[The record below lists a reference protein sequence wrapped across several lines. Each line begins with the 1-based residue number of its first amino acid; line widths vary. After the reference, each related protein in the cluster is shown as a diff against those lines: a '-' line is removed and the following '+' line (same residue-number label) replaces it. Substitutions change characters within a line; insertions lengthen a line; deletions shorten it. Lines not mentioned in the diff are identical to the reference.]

1 MTQANT
7 LVATDTIDNPH
18 YNSIVR
24 LNAIVEAGN
33 ASGVRYA
40 FRYYPNDSHGSV
52 PLISEY
58 DALRFIFDGFQP
70 DLFRALESPAYVQ
83 EHFAKISRQ
92 LGYQFLPPE
101 GMVDLLA
108 IIEMGRNKA
117 KAVELLKL
125 NTELYPN
132 STRAKAALQK
142 ASAAK

>member
-1 MTQANT
+1 
-7 LVATDTIDNPH
+7 
-18 YNSIVR
+18 
-24 LNAIVEAGN
+24 VEAGN